1 MCNLLHP
8 SDHYTQLLC
17 TADAVYVNQW
27 RPGQEII
34 KKVLTLTS
42 FWFDSI
48 FHLSAD
54 IWLTKNEK

>member
-34 KKVLTLTS
+34 KESV
-42 FWFDSI
+42 DI
-48 FHLSAD
+48 DIILSEPK
-54 IWLTKNEK
+54 TKTFMY